1 MNSLFVLSFQTEGDR
16 KVHTGYYFPK
26 KEIKDYNVVIDGKTF
41 SISLLKTILEHM
53 IIFEKFQ
60 QDKEM
65 TIQLVR

>member
-16 KVHTGYYFPK
+16 KVQTGYYFPK

-65 TIQLVR
+65 TIQLVV

>member
-41 SISLLKTILEHM
+41 SISLLKTILEH

-65 TIQLVR
+65 TIQLVV